1 MNSSPS
7 IGLATAEDIAGIL
20 EVQEANQEESGGT
33 LSARFSADWFAQAIA
48 NEWIIVARD
57 DGRIAGYVAF
67 TPREAQ
73 AHIPIIQT
81 MLRSGT
87 KEDAYLHGPICVAE
101 DYRRQGLANGLFT
114 AEREHMNH
122 AAVCTFIREDN
133 RASLAAHVRM
143 GMTEAT
149 SFEHNGVR
157 YVVLEAAP

>member
-1 MNSSPS
+1 MDSPA
-7 IGLATAEDIAGIL
+7 IGLATPEDIPGIL
-20 EVQEANQEESGGT
+20 EVQEANQEASGGS
-33 LSARFSADWFAQAIA
+33 LSARFSAEWFATAIA
-48 NEWIIVARD
+48 SEWIIVARD

-87 KEDAYLHGPICVAE
+87 NPDAYLHGPICVAE
-101 DYRRQGLANGLFT
+101 DYRRRGLANGLFA

-122 AAVCTFIREDN
+122 AAVSTFIREDN
-133 RASLAAHVRM
+133 AASRAAHVRM
-143 GMTEAT
+143 GMTQAT
-149 SFEHNGVR
+149 SFEHDGVR

>member
-1 MNSSPS
+1 MDSPA
-7 IGLATAEDIAGIL
+7 IGLASPLDIAGIL

-33 LSARFSADWFAQAIA
+33 LSARFSADWFAHAIA
-48 NEWIIVARD
+48 NGWIIVAKD

-87 KEDAYLHGPICVAE
+87 NPDAYLHGPICVAE
-101 DYRRQGLANGLFT
+101 DYRRRGLANEMFT
-114 AEREHMNH
+114 AERVQMNH
-122 AAVCTFIREDN
+122 AAVSTFIREDN
-133 RASLAAHVRM
+133 RASREAHLRM
-143 GMTEAT
+143 GMTQAT
-149 SFEHNGVR
+149 SFEHDGVR